1 MCPCQHRSFCL
12 GDSRV
17 YVCHVSAHKLYAGDM
32 LLGITLYTAAA
43 AVESLLEM
51 GYHYIMGRAGE
62 DGSLAP
68 PSRFYGGRSQR
79 CCFSE
84 PGESHYSRAARTHAH

>member
-1 MCPCQHRSFCL
+1 M
-12 GDSRV
+12 
-17 YVCHVSAHKLYAGDM
+17 CHVSVHKLYAGDM
-32 LLGITLYTAAA
+32 LMGITLYTAAA
-43 AVESLLEM
+43 AAAAVESTPSGSADSGAPESLLEM